1 MNIAVSKK
9 SKIPKAIF
17 GKKSFS
23 KIIVYILL
31 IGLMV
36 FTFFPIIYAVLA
48 SFKSNREFLSG
59 TGGMLPEK
67 WMFENYA
74 VVWNK
79 LNFSKFFFNSIY
91 ISVLGTVAVL
101 FASSIM
107 GYCLEKCNFKG
118 KGLIMGL
125 YLGTMFIA
133 GGMSLYPNF
142 ELFVDLGLAGNI
154 NGLVLLRLG
163 NQAANAF
170 LVCGALKGIP
180 IELDEAAK
188 IDGCSFFRR
197 YWQITL
203 PLLRPIMATIAI
215 MTFLACW
222 NEYMMNMAFS
232 LSNKDIRTLTVAVV
246 ALKNE
251 MGTSVTPY
259 NYMFAGAAISI
270 IPTLIVFFIL
280 NKQIIQGMVSGAVK
294 G

>member
-1 MNIAVSKK
+1 MTKKYKTPHRTFNGKTLYKVLIYLALIA
-9 SKIPKAIF
+9 
-17 GKKSFS
+17 
-23 KIIVYILL
+23 
-31 IGLMV
+31 LMI
-36 FTFFPIIYAVLA
+36 FTFFPIVYAVLA
-48 SFKSNREFLSG
+48 SFKSNREFLAG
-59 TGGMLPEK
+59 VGGLLPEK

-74 VVWNK
+74 IVWNK
-79 LNFSKFFFNSIY
+79 LDFSKYFFNSIY
-91 ISVLGTVAVL
+91 ISVFGTIAVL

-107 GYCLEKCNFKG
+107 GYCLERCNFKG
-118 KGLIMGL
+118 KRLIMGM

-170 LVCGALKGIP
+170 LICGALKNIP

-215 MTFLACW
+215 LTFLACW

-232 LSNKDIRTLTVAVV
+232 LSNENLRSLTVAVV

-259 NYMFAGAAISI
+259 NYMFAGATISI
-270 IPTLIVFFIL
+270 IPMVIVFFIL
-280 NKQIIQGMVSGAVK
+280 NKQIIQGMTSGAVK